1 MRAIPHWAWQWG
13 AVLLVVGAVDL
24 AVRFSTGFD
33 MVWIVRAEGPLF
45 LGASLALLRLQRQR
59 PTLVRWQSRLQ
70 AGLVTAL
77 ALAGLRAS
85 ALALGSPV
93 ETADVVVL
101 AAAVIGGAA
110 VWWRHHRARAA
121 A

>member
-1 MRAIPHWAWQWG
+1 MHWAWQWS
-13 AVLLVVGAVDL
+13 AVLLVVGVVDL
-24 AVRFSTGFD
+24 AVRFRTGFD

-45 LGASLALLRLQRQR
+45 LGASLALLRLHRRR

-70 AGLVTAL
+70 AVLVTAL
-77 ALAGLRAS
+77 ALAGLRAI
-85 ALALGSPV
+85 AWALGLAV
-93 ETADVVVL
+93 QTANVVVL
-101 AAAVIGGAA
+101 AAAVIGAAA